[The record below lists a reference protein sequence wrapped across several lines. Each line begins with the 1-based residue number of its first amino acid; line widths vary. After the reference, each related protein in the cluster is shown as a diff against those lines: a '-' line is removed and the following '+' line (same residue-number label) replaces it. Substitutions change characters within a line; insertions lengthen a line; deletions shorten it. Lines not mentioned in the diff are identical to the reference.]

1 MKKEIR
7 HTYKLVVYNGRIKI
21 YIDGFVYLSFNQ
33 IDFKGYYAFKDDT
46 SLYGVDIFLIS
57 DGGSFTIQTSYKT
70 KDVWLSILK
79 LLDNNL

>member
-1 MKKEIR
+1 MKNSR
-7 HTYKLVVYNGRIKI
+7 YKLIVYNGRIKI

-33 IDFKGYYAFKDDT
+33 IEFLGYYAFKDDT
-46 SLYGVDIFLIS
+46 NLYGIDFYVKNT
-57 DGGSFTIQTSYKT
+57 TIETAYKT